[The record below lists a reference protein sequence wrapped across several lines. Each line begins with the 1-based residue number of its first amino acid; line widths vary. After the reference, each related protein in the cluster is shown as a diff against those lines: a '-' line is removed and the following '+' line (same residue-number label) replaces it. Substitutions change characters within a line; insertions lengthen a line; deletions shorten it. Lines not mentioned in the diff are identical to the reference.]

1 MHAVTDLPLP
11 KSPEAA
17 ILAQDPPRSGE
28 MSVKTLQLF
37 TFALLTSAIANPC
50 AFAQATG
57 GVSTPSAPSFG
68 APTNTFGTPTN
79 NAAGGTGPGNYGP
92 GKYGPGNYSPG
103 NYKTGGSTG
112 PGGGTVTPSPP

>member
-1 MHAVTDLPLP
+1 
-11 KSPEAA
+11 
-17 ILAQDPPRSGE
+17 

-37 TFALLTSAIANPC
+37 TFALLTSAIAIPR

-57 GVSTPSAPSFG
+57 GVSTPSVPSFG
-68 APTNTFGTPTN
+68 TPTNTFGTPTN

-92 GKYGPGNYSPG
+92 GNYGPGTNGPAKYGPG

>member
-1 MHAVTDLPLP
+1 
-11 KSPEAA
+11 
-17 ILAQDPPRSGE
+17 

-57 GVSTPSAPSFG
+57 GVSTPSVPS
-68 APTNTFGTPTN
+68 FGTPTN
-79 NAAGGTGPGNYGP
+79 TAAGGTGLGAGSYGP
-92 GKYGPGNYSPG
+92 GSYGPG
-103 NYKTGGSTG
+103 NYKTGGPTG

>member
-1 MHAVTDLPLP
+1 
-11 KSPEAA
+11 
-17 ILAQDPPRSGE
+17 

-57 GVSTPSAPSFG
+57 GVSTPSVPS
-68 APTNTFGTPTN
+68 FGTPTN
-79 NAAGGTGPGNYGP
+79 NAAGGAGLGPGNYGP
-92 GKYGPGNYSPG
+92 GNSGPG